1 MGCPLYMQPY
11 IIIADDHSMIRK
23 GLKLLLVSQLKCKN
37 IVEVSSCNGL
47 MNELKNNK
55 CTHLILDVIFSD
67 GTALEV
73 VPSIKK
79 LYPDTRIMIFSMQ
92 LKEVYADAFKQYDIH
107 YYLNK
112 SQDEET
118 SLEII
123 SKFLNDI
130 PVTRDRNELY
140 QKNPFTSLAPRELE
154 ILHYLLNGYPTN
166 DIAKTLNLSTSTIST
181 VKKRIFD
188 KTETDNITQLLE
200 LALLYNI
207 SF

>member
-1 MGCPLYMQPY
+1 MKNMQPY

-23 GLKLLLVSQLKCKN
+23 GLKLLLMSQLQYRN
-37 IVEVSSCNGL
+37 IYEASSCNGL
-47 MNELKNNK
+47 MKELKNNK

-73 VPSIKK
+73 VPAIRK
-79 LYPDTRIMIFSMQ
+79 LYPDIRIMIFSMQ
-92 LKEVYADAFKQYDIH
+92 LKEVYADAFKQFDIY

-112 SQDEET
+112 SQDEHV

-123 SKFLNDI
+123 NRFLNDI
-130 PVTRDRNELY
+130 PPVRDGEELH
-140 QKNPFTSLAPRELE
+140 QRNPFSSLAPRELE
-154 ILHYLLNGYPTN
+154 ILHYLLNGYQTN
-166 DIAKTLNLSTSTIST
+166 NIANTLNLSTSTIST
-181 VKKRIFD
+181 VKKRIFE
-188 KTETDNITQLLE
+188 KTETENITQLLE

>member
-1 MGCPLYMQPY
+1 MQPY
-11 IIIADDHSMIRK
+11 IVIADDHSMIRK
-23 GLKLLLVSQLKCKN
+23 GLKLLLMSQLQCKH
-37 IVEVSSCNGL
+37 ISEASSCSGL

-67 GTALEV
+67 GTALEI
-73 VPSIKK
+73 VPVIRK
-79 LYPDTRIMIFSMQ
+79 LYPAIHIMIFSMQ
-92 LKEVYADAFKQYDIH
+92 LKEVYADAFRQYDIY

-112 SQDEET
+112 SQDEDV
-118 SLEII
+118 SLEILNRFI
-123 SKFLNDI
+123 NDI
-130 PVTRDRNELY
+130 PPVRENEELH

-154 ILHYLLNGYPTN
+154 ILHYLLNGYQTN
-166 DIAKTLNLSTSTIST
+166 SIAQTLNLSTSTIST
-181 VKKRIFD
+181 VKKRIFE